1 MKLRQAAIRSMGA
14 VIFASCYALAL
25 PVATAADPAPTNN
38 AKFNSLDV
46 NRDGALSRSEVRGMR
61 DYDKAFDEAD
71 ENRDGRL
78 SPGEFLKA
86 ESIHDR
92 ARTAAYAED
101 SVTTAKVK
109 AALLK
114 ASELK
119 SLDVSVE
126 TYKGQVLLSGFVKS
140 EKQRDRAIQVAS
152 AVEGVAGVKDG
163 LVVR

>member
-14 VIFASCYALAL
+14 VIFASGCALAL
-25 PVATAADPAPTNN
+25 PVATAADPGPTNN

-92 ARTAAYAED
+92 ARAAAYAED
-101 SVTTAKVK
+101 SMTTAKVK